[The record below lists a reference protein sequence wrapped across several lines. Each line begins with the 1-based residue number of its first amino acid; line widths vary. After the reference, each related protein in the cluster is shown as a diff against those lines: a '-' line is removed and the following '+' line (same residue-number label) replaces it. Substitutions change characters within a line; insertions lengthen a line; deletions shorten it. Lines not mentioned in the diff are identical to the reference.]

1 MLYWFIVEGCDNIGK
16 TTMIDVIS
24 KKLTAN
30 SRVVKLQHFGVP
42 QGKTNADKIAF
53 ATNEAEDQVK
63 TLRKLA
69 NVAQD
74 DNDIILIND
83 RSIFGELVY
92 SKYRGYKAEHLQDIT
107 CKLQRV
113 NNMCVTFIMLYGNAT
128 SALAKGIKFK
138 EDSAEDYAQNNEMEK
153 VSCAFIKHIHALNYP
168 EARKLVFNIANYS
181 NLDERNDYVYRH
193 VRAII
198 NDVPYKFKKTDTHV
212 DTPFNA
218 HQKIITDVGFSLN
231 PFFVC
236 KRYSTCPLG
245 KEHKLNCKENGG
257 YNSPIYGYGGMNPKV
272 VLVGEVSHHN
282 ENFAGHLPFYNS
294 VSGNLVQQAL
304 YDLNISPF
312 DVYITNA
319 IKCTPRN
326 NDLGTYSNV
335 TNASKLL
342 CVNNVLHEIN
352 ALEPRTKTIVCLGAN
367 AYSFTASQIKEK
379 SGYVLERMNHPSYY
393 ARMGESDKLTSDL
406 YKIIKGAK

>member
-1 MLYWFIVEGCDNIGK
+1 MLYWFVIEGPDNIGK
-16 TTMIDVIS
+16 TTMIDMIS

-30 SRVVKLQHFGVP
+30 SRVVKLQHFGAP
-42 QGKTNADKIAF
+42 QGKTNADKVAF

-69 NVAQD
+69 DVARD

-92 SKYRGYKAEHLQDIT
+92 SKYRGYKAEHLQGIT
-107 CKLQRV
+107 RKLQRID
-113 NNMCVTFIMLYGNAT
+113 NMCTTFIMLHGKAID
-128 SALAKGIKFK
+128 AQIKGIKFK
-138 EDSAEDYAQNNEMEK
+138 EDNVEDYAQNNKMEE
-153 VSCAFIKHIHALNYP
+153 VSCAFIKRIHALNYP
-168 EARKLVFNIANYS
+168 EARKLVFNIANYAS
-181 NLDERNDYVYRH
+181 LDERNDRVYAH

-198 NDVPYKFKKTDTHV
+198 NDALYKFKKTDTHV

-218 HQKIITDVGFSLN
+218 HQKIITDIGFLHN

-245 KEHKLNCKENGG
+245 KEHRLNCKENGG
-257 YNSPIYGYGGMNPKV
+257 HNSPIYGYGGMNPKV
-272 VLVGEVSHHN
+272 ILVGEVSHHN

-326 NDLGTYSNV
+326 NDLGIYSNI

-342 CVNNVLHEIN
+342 CVNSLLHEIN
-352 ALEPRTKTIVCLGAN
+352 SLEPRTKTIICLGAN
-367 AYSFTASQIKEK
+367 AHAFTASQIKEK
-379 SGYVLERMNHPSYY
+379 SGYVLDRMNHPSYY
-393 ARMGESDKLTSDL
+393 ARMGKSDEFTSDL
-406 YKIIKGAK
+406 AEIIKGDK